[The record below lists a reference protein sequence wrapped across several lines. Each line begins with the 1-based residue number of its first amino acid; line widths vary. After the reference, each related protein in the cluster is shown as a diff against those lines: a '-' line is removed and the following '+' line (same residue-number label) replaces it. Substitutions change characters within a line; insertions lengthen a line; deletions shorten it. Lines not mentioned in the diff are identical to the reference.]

1 MNSIYDSHTTKSFL
15 GIKYKRT
22 SDYVSDNSE
31 KYKRSQ
37 LYRDAG
43 VTLDSQ
49 GKLRIQG
56 VDIQTIGPVYLKGV
70 KGVEIL
76 SGNEVSSKYE
86 VHTSKSLKIGSDKS
100 GLLKGLKIEQDKNRK
115 EIGTI

>member
-15 GIKYKRT
+15 RIKYKRT

-31 KYKRSQ
+31 KYKHSQ
-37 LYRDAG
+37 LYGDAG

-49 GKLRIQG
+49 GRLRVQG

-76 SGNEVSSKYE
+76 SGNEISS
-86 VHTSKSLKIGSDKS
+86 
-100 GLLKGLKIEQDKNRK
+100 
-115 EIGTI
+115 

>member
-31 KYKRSQ
+31 KYKHSQ
-37 LYRDAG
+37 LYGDAG

-49 GKLRIQG
+49 GRLRVQG
-56 VDIQTIGPVYLKGV
+56 VDIQTIGPVYL